1 MKVIFEFNK
10 PEDNEDLAIHMKAI
24 EYHIVI
30 YELDNYLRE
39 KLKYEELTEEQN
51 KLVSEIR
58 NKLTELRNENGINE

>member
-1 MKVIFEFNK
+1 MKIIFEFNK

-30 YELDNYLRE
+30 YELDNYLRA
-39 KLKYEELTEEQN
+39 KLKYEELTEEQS